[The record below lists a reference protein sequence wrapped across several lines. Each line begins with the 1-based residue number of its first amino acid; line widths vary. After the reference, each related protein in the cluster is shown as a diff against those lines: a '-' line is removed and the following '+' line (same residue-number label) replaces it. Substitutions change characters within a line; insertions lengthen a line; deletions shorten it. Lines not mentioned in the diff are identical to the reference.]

1 MNHQKTLLEKLGFL
15 DHDKT
20 MPDHDLFCQYLTRAE
35 VLQKLIRHIS
45 PPKSKS
51 YVHDKSLSESKEILG
66 ACEIQTS
73 WNREPVGVIA
83 QKVKEKIQLSDC
95 RNRWEIRARRR
106 ECPISKGEMQYKTTI
121 GFMDLYVEYQH
132 INEWDWHLHTA
143 KRTKGTLEV
152 SSRRYPVIIEV
163 KTKLHVGDFLRQMNL
178 YREYVKGKAV
188 LGMTS
193 PISPLDRA
201 AVEAENILVIQAGPD
216 FERWKSSVSTLPK
229 KTEVLQL

>member
-1 MNHQKTLLEKLGFL
+1 
-15 DHDKT
+15 

-51 YVHDKSLSESKEILG
+51 YVHDKSLSENKEILES
-66 ACEIQTS
+66 CEIQKS

-83 QKVKEKIQLSDC
+83 QKVKEKIHISDC
-95 RNRWEIRARRR
+95 RNRWKIRARRR

-121 GFMDLYVEYQH
+121 GFMDLYVAYQH
-132 INEWDWHLHTA
+132 INKWDRSLHTA

-152 SSRRYPVIIEV
+152 SSQRYPVIIEV
-163 KTKLHVGDFLRQMNL
+163 KTQRHVGDFLKQMNL

-188 LGMTS
+188 LAMTS
-193 PISPLDRA
+193 PISPLDSA
-201 AVEAENILVIQAGPD
+201 AVEAENIPVIQAEPD
-216 FERWKSSVSTLPK
+216 FEWWKSSISTHTSK
-229 KTEVLQL
+229 EN